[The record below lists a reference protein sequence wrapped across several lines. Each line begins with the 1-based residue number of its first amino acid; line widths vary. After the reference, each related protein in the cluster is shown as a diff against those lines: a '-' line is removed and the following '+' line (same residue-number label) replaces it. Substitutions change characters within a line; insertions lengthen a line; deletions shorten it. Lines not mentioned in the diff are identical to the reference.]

1 MSEKVKVVEVV
12 IEIAKV
18 SREQYDS
25 SLANFDGMGK
35 KHKLSVAVV
44 EDMKD
49 EYKKTHMI
57 KGSKIDTHII
67 RLSNMKTSYKDYL
80 SSITQGLTDFNL
92 QLICDGVVLPK
103 RKRGDT
109 LEYDAQPQLKLVC
122 ELLDLDKPLKA
133 ESIVPEGEP
142 MRN

>member
-1 MSEKVKVVEVV
+1 MLINKNKEDVKMSEKVKVVEVV

-49 EYKKTHMI
+49 EYKKSHMI

-67 RLSNMKTSYKDYL
+67 RLSPL
-80 SSITQGLTDFNL
+80 SIN
-92 QLICDGVVLPK
+92 
-103 RKRGDT
+103 
-109 LEYDAQPQLKLVC
+109 
-122 ELLDLDKPLKA
+122 
-133 ESIVPEGEP
+133 
-142 MRN
+142 